1 VRRTGKQGRQEGKDR
16 KPAKASAASVA
27 AAAAPSV
34 PRAGEAGNAGSDAAD
49 QISFSNLSLHELFE
63 QQART
68 MLESADLDEEQKQS
82 ILVAMACP
90 CCGAGGMSFSV
101 KLKR

>member
-1 VRRTGKQGRQEGKDR
+1 VRRAGKQGRQDGKDR
-16 KPAKASAASVA
+16 KPTKSSASEAAT
-27 AAAAPSV
+27 AAPSA
-34 PRAGEAGNAGSDAAD
+34 PQAGEGAKAGTDAAD

>member
-1 VRRTGKQGRQEGKDR
+1 MKRARSVTRSSGDAKSPAYGAAVQTPAGTPRTGE
-16 KPAKASAASVA
+16 AASA
-27 AAAAPSV
+27 
-34 PRAGEAGNAGSDAAD
+34 ESDATA
-49 QISFSNLSLHELFE
+49 ISYSNLSLHELFE

-68 MLESADLDEEQKQS
+68 MLDNADLDEEQKQS

-90 CCGAGGMSFSV
+90 CCGAGGMSLSV